1 MELGSSMGVE
11 MSRSRPSHKNN
22 NMCVKERNGHVV
34 RKCIGY
40 IRIDCQEAVNA
51 LNEYYDA
58 LCLFGK
64 HFISERLTKE
74 NIKVGAINE
83 L

>member
-11 MSRSRPSHKNN
+11 MSRSRPSHKND
-22 NMCVKERNGHVV
+22 NMCVEGRNGHVV

-40 IRIDCQEAVNA
+40 IRTDCQEAVDA

-58 LCLFGK
+58 L
-64 HFISERLTKE
+64 
-74 NIKVGAINE
+74 
-83 L
+83 

>member
-11 MSRSRPSHKNN
+11 MSRSRPIHKNDN
-22 NMCVKERNGHVV
+22 ICVKERNGHVV

-40 IRIDCQEAVNA
+40 IRTDCQEAVDA

-64 HFISERLTKE
+64 HFISVRLTKE
-74 NIKVGAINE
+74 KNRVGAINE